1 MSGQEIRF
9 GIRLKFDGS
18 EAGKIRP
25 VAVEFDRL
33 GSTGAQAGQRI
44 AGGMRDAEAH
54 TDKFSGA
61 VKRATNVAAGLIGIN
76 LGAGMVRDLV
86 HVADT
91 ATNIQS
97 RLKLVSDTQAALNAN
112 MEATFGIAQRTRQS
126 WELTADTYGRL
137 ARSGADLDLSQR
149 QLATITE
156 TINQAVLVSGGS
168 AESSRAAL
176 VQLGQGM
183 ASGTLRGEELNS
195 VMEQTPRL
203 AKALAD
209 GLGVGIGELRA
220 MGEAGE
226 ITGQKIVEA
235 LQKSSAAVAADFA
248 NMTPT
253 VAGSWQQLSNE
264 AVRYIGAA
272 DKASG
277 GSRALAESIQYV
289 AGHLDAFAA
298 AAAVTAS
305 VGLGALVGKQAQV
318 VAGAIA
324 VAAAEREKSAATA
337 ANTAALLANLNTTQA
352 AIVAAR
358 ADAAAKLASAHAAAT
373 SAQAQIAAAR
383 AAGAHSFAIATLA
396 QGEQALAGAMRARS
410 AATAELALLGQQQA
424 RVAAAIT
431 AATSAQTAAQVASSG
446 AMVAARGVLATLGG
460 PVGLV
465 TTALLAGASAWAI
478 FGSSAEEAGQKS
490 ATALM
495 RLRQNALERGRDEA
509 DDMRAEAERIK
520 GLQAAALREYSA
532 ASSPSDKRAVWK
544 RLDMGGLSEARAL
557 IETELG
563 KIEEREKNH
572 AAKIAGMSTSD
583 AWQKAHLAPVEMK
596 RQAVAELDKLYVT
609 EAAKFRGNQQKQLTL
624 AAEYQAKLAVILS
637 KGDKNAAAAL
647 EAAAKRAGGEEAA
660 ALNKILGLSSD
671 YQKEL
676 RAIQRLRDDGRISA
690 EEHSVA
696 VQKLYLTET
705 EGGKAAAKQ
714 AADDAKIRQ
723 QSIDGIIDRLNK
735 QAMSEADAADAVTAY
750 ARGLEEQGALR
761 EKELALI
768 GASETYRAVALDQYR
783 IELDLKKQIA
793 AITAN
798 ILDLD
803 KRAAEIA
810 RATSAADAA
819 KSQAAHYQTMKV
831 EQERWKRFGDDIE
844 RSLTDGIYRGLEQGG
859 KDGAKVAR
867 DTIINSFKAIPIK
880 LAVQAVVEPVMAAG
894 RSVLA
899 STPGTGNLLGI
910 TSNASSIYSAYN
922 GAGGYAAQAG
932 AWLDGIIGTT
942 GSVSQGAMLMAQ
954 TAAFEGSQA
963 AMLLAQT
970 EAFGE
975 AGAAL
980 TAEAAGVG
988 AGMAEGFMA
997 AIPGWGWAGM
1007 AALALFGDD
1016 LFGSKGGP
1024 KTEGTYTEFGADYQV
1039 RNGALNQTAADFARS
1054 AEAAY
1059 DAVARIYGLADASLR
1074 SYAEIS
1080 ADPAGDAMTQLGL
1093 VLERAGQI
1101 VYDRSAEHGGTENVG
1116 RSDADMKAAM
1126 ADAVS
1131 EAVLYAVARAD
1142 GMPAAVE
1149 ALFDTFE
1156 SGIADLSVERSSALA
1171 AALTGGWLDDLLTTL
1186 DESALGLSGVADA
1199 AAGMLQ
1205 KLPVLAQQTGLTAD
1219 AIGQAFNQALTE
1231 SAGATEAGQMFAEL
1245 AADSVYNAM
1254 QGQYA
1259 QSITNV
1265 VMAEIVNPMLLAL
1278 ATGGN
1283 VAELLASGIVSD
1295 AVERAQQLA
1304 SAYSSLM
1311 SSPEFTA
1318 AMNAL
1323 QGVLSSVGS
1332 TAWVPDYNAQA
1343 SRAATAAADA
1353 AESAARAAEDAARA
1367 MLAAQTSLVN
1377 AQISLIQGLQSAAA
1391 DWRALSTGLDQDML
1405 RLSRLDP
1412 AFDAVG
1418 HYTDQITGL
1427 LGDWHSLVTAGRD
1440 PDSLS
1445 YQSEQVALAEQI
1457 HRAAMDRYDAELEAL
1472 ERSVAATREMAQSS
1486 LDLRRYVEG
1495 LRTGDLSPL
1504 TMGQKLA
1511 EAASNYQSTLA
1522 RAQGGDMDARAQL
1535 SSVSDTYLKLSQGY
1549 YAGASTDYSEIFR
1562 AVTSSIDGLAQ
1573 PTRSTEELL
1582 SDIRTADATYNT
1594 AALDIAR
1601 RAQSDLAVIKSVTDA
1616 RLAEVNASVIALGGS
1631 LRGYLA
1637 TRPDVATNTTI
1648 PDAVY
1653 TSMGQTAPVVASV
1666 SNPDG
1671 LPAYN
1676 AINMSH
1682 DQMRDIIAQS
1692 GIADGQTLY
1701 REIVRNRLDPY
1712 AVGAAYGLDRA
1723 GMDVWLADQQVV
1735 RVPGFEAGGDHA
1747 GGLRI
1752 VGERGIELEAT
1763 GPSRIWSADDTRRI
1777 LAGGG
1782 QDNTAV
1788 TAKLQVL
1795 IEEVQ
1800 RLRTDN
1806 ERLAEMVAQVTAR
1819 SNEDAAT
1826 TVSAAVERSQR
1837 IRQPRAGS
1845 VLL

>member
-1 MSGQEIRF
+1 MANDVTFALKLTADSKELVAQLTLSRDSLAQLGQAARNV
-9 GIRLKFDGS
+9 GADAVA
-18 EAGKIRP
+18 AGKSI
-25 VAVEFDRL
+25 VDGL
-33 GSTGAQAGQRI
+33 STGAA
-44 AGGMRDAEAH
+44 
-54 TDKFSGA
+54 A
-61 VKRATNVAAGLIGIN
+61 VDQVSVKLPALSDSLSTTGAAGA
-76 LGAGMVRDLV
+76 GAG
-86 HVADT
+86 
-91 ATNIQS
+91 
-97 RLKLVSDTQAALNAN
+97 
-112 MEATFGIAQRTRQS
+112 
-126 WELTADTYGRL
+126 
-137 ARSGADLDLSQR
+137 
-149 QLATITE
+149 
-156 TINQAVLVSGGS
+156 NQIDVGMS
-168 AESSRAAL
+168 A
-176 VQLGQGM
+176 G
-183 ASGTLRGEELNS
+183 
-195 VMEQTPRL
+195 
-203 AKALAD
+203 
-209 GLGVGIGELRA
+209 
-220 MGEAGE
+220 
-226 ITGQKIVEA
+226 
-235 LQKSSAAVAADFA
+235 
-248 NMTPT
+248 
-253 VAGSWQQLSNE
+253 
-264 AVRYIGAA
+264 
-272 DKASG
+272 
-277 GSRALAESIQYV
+277 
-289 AGHLDAFAA
+289 AA
-298 AAAVTAS
+298 AAAGAIPKIQQVGATLDDTRQAAARSAAQFDYVFGRAIPQAQAVSNEIAGAALSTRQLAFALRGVPAQFTDIATSLIAGQPPMMVLLQQGGQLKDMFGGIGPAARALGGYVAGLVNPFTVAAASAAGLALAYYQGSEEADGYRNALILTGNAAGTTAGQLQAAAQSVSATSGVTQAAAAEIVTALAQTGKIGANNLGVIADAAARMERAVGDTVAES
-305 VGLGALVGKQAQV
+305 VKQFSELGAAPVAASIKLNETTNYLTESVYHQIKALEEQGRTAE
-318 VAGAIA
+318 AGALAQTAWADAMGSRADEILGNLGTIERSWLGLKDA
-324 VAAAEREKSAATA
+324 AKGAWDAMLDVGRKATLQDQLEVTGQRIDALRTRLQKMDAAGGAGGSLLADGMRARLAAAEREEKILKARIAGESH
-337 ANTAALLANLNTTQA
+337 
-352 AIVAAR
+352 VAAMK
-358 ADAAAKLASAHAAAT
+358 ATENAHAAA
-373 SAQAQIAAAR
+373 
-383 AAGAHSFAIATLA
+383 AIALSKESEKYLDKETQKRRELLKLTEQYLKSSRSPETERDYLA
-396 QGEQALAGAMRARS
+396 AVAGVTNKFSERPKAVRKGAR
-410 AATAELALLGQQQA
+410 E
-424 RVAAAIT
+424 
-431 AATSAQTAAQVASSG
+431 
-446 AMVAARGVLATLGG
+446 
-460 PVGLV
+460 
-465 TTALLAGASAWAI
+465 
-478 FGSSAEEAGQKS
+478 
-490 ATALM
+490 
-495 RLRQNALERGRDEA
+495 
-509 DDMRAEAERIK
+509 
-520 GLQAAALREYSA
+520 
-532 ASSPSDKRAVWK
+532 
-544 RLDMGGLSEARAL
+544 
-557 IETELG
+557 IET
-563 KIEEREKNH
+563 
-572 AAKIAGMSTSD
+572 
-583 AWQKAHLAPVEMK
+583 
-596 RQAVAELDKLYVT
+596 
-609 EAAKFRGNQQKQLTL
+609 
-624 AAEYQAKLAVILS
+624 
-637 KGDKNAAAAL
+637 
-647 EAAAKRAGGEEAA
+647 AAKRAAAEEEA
-660 ALNKILGLSSD
+660 ALNKLMGMSKD
-671 YQKEL
+671 YQQEL

-690 EEHSVA
+690 EEHSTA
-696 VQKLYLTET
+696 VQKLYLTES
-705 EGGKAAAKQ
+705 EGGKAAAKVLQEENKRNAEAVRDMVKEYDDLEKSLQ
-714 AADDAKIRQ
+714 ATTHAANDYIAGLQYANQERAIEIQALFMAEPARAVFIQQKREELALAREIAKLGADDA
-723 QSIDGIIDRLNK
+723 
-735 QAMSEADAADAVTAY
+735 TAS
-750 ARGLEEQGALR
+750 RMRGALAASQLN
-761 EKELALI
+761 EGVLLA
-768 GASETYRAVALDQYR
+768 AR
-783 IELDLKKQIA
+783 
-793 AITAN
+793 
-798 ILDLD
+798 
-803 KRAAEIA
+803 
-810 RATSAADAA
+810 RAT
-819 KSQAAHYQTMKV
+819 
-831 EQERWKRFGDDIE
+831 QEWGKFTDDVE
-844 RSLTDGIYRGLEQGG
+844 RSLTDSLMRAGEAGGRGAG
-859 KDGAKVAR
+859 D
-867 DTIINSFKAIPIK
+867 IIVSSINNTLKTAAFKIP
-880 LAVQAVVEPVMAAG
+880 VQAVVEPVMSAG

-899 STPGTGNLLGI
+899 STPGAGNLLGI

-954 TAAFEGSQA
+954 TAAFEGSQS

-970 EAFGE
+970 EVFGE
-975 AGAAL
+975 VGAAL

-1093 VLERAGQI
+1093 ILERAGQI

-1116 RSDADMKAAM
+1116 RSDADLKAAM

-1245 AADSVYNAM
+1245 AADSVYSAM

-1367 MLAAQTSLVN
+1367 MLAAQTSLVD

-1412 AFDAVG
+1412 AFDGAG

-1445 YQSEQVALAEQI
+1445 YQQEQVALAEQI

-1472 ERSVAATREMAQSS
+1472 ERNVAATREMAQSS

-1535 SSVSDTYLKLSQGY
+1535 SSVSDAYLKLSQGY
-1549 YAGASTDYSEIFR
+1549 YAGASADYSEIFR
-1562 AVTSSIDGLAQ
+1562 AVTSAIEGLAQ
-1573 PTRSTEELL
+1573 PQRSTEDLL
-1582 SDIRTADATYNT
+1582 ADIRTADATYNT

-1601 RAQSDLAVIKSVTDA
+1601 RAQSDLAVIKSVTDL
-1616 RLAEVNASVIALGGS
+1616 RLSEVNASVVALGGS
-1631 LRGYLA
+1631 LRGYLS
-1637 TRPDVATNTTI
+1637 TRPDVAATTTI
-1648 PDAVY
+1648 PDTVY
-1653 TSMGQTAPVVASV
+1653 TSMGQTAPVAATV

-1671 LPAYN
+1671 RPAYN

-1682 DQMRDIIAQS
+1682 EQMRDLIAQS

-1712 AVGAAYGLDRA
+1712 TVGAAYGLDRS
-1723 GMDVWLADQQVV
+1723 GMDQWLADQQVV
-1735 RVPGFEAGGDHA
+1735 RVPGFAVGTNRLPADTLAMVHQDERIMPAADNRELFRRLSAPEENAAALVAEIRDLRAEVALLREDNQRHA
-1747 GGLRI
+1747 
-1752 VGERGIELEAT
+1752 
-1763 GPSRIWSADDTRRI
+1763 SM
-1777 LAGGG
+1777 LAGAVVGSS
-1782 QDNTAV
+1782 QDNAT
-1788 TAKLQVL
+1788 QV
-1795 IEEVQ
+1795 
-1800 RLRTDN
+1800 
-1806 ERLAEMVAQVTAR
+1806 
-1819 SNEDAAT
+1819 SG
-1826 TVSAAVERSQR
+1826 AVERAAETRRS
-1837 IRQPRAGS
+1837 RAGS
-1845 VLL
+1845 AIL